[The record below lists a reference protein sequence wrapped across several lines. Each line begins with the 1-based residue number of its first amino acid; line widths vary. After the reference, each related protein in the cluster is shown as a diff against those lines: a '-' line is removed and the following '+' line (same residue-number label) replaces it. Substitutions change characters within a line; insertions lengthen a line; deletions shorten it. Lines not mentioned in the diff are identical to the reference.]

1 MNFTYVLIILQL
13 VVLVAMVVLLYS
25 ENKKMEKQYEEI
37 LKIVK
42 FLL

>member
-37 LKIVK
+37 LKNS
-42 FLL
+42 